1 MNNFIVKL
9 FDLTGFQ
16 HAKLVLLRIWN
27 LCVKNSFIFQ
37 FLHNIVRHL
46 VASLLP
52 TSLLKMFMM
61 EMNKLMRNMG
71 QSWSMDSVYS
81 VTDSTAVMWLYLK
94 AACLLVS
101 SSINIT
107 LSARSLTQQ
116 SFYYYPPKVFFWYDP
131 WNILG
136 TKFILKK

>member
-1 MNNFIVKL
+1 MNNFIVK
-9 FDLTGFQ
+9 FYDLTGFQ
-16 HAKLVLLRIWN
+16 YAKLVLLRIWN
-27 LCVKNSFIFQ
+27 LCIKNSFIFQ
-37 FLHNIVRHL
+37 FPHNIVRHL

-101 SSINIT
+101 SINIT
-107 LSARSLTQQ
+107 LSLCCPTQQ
-116 SFYYYPPKVFFWYDP
+116 SFYYCPQKSSFDLTHD
-131 WNILG
+131 I
-136 TKFILKK
+136 